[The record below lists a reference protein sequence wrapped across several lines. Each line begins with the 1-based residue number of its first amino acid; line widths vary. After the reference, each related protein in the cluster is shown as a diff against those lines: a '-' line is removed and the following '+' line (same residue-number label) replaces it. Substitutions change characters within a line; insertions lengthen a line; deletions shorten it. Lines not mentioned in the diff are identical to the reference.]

1 VGLRLKGS
9 GKLTLCK
16 NMKKTEFDQFADEY
30 ELLHTENIR
39 ISGEQPKFFAQY
51 KVAAAARHL
60 SNNSKLMS
68 LSILDFG
75 SGVGNSIEFF
85 LEYFPNAQITAIDV
99 SEKSL
104 EISRKRYKNS
114 ANVNHIL
121 FNGTSLPFEDNS
133 FDLVFSACV
142 FHHIDPTEHIALFTE
157 ISRVLKN
164 NKGTFIIFEHNPL
177 NPLTRMAVDKCAF
190 DKNAILVSCKETKTR
205 LSEVGFTKV
214 VSRYTIFFPKF
225 LSSLRI
231 LEPWLAQIPLGAQYY
246 VAAVKR
252 DRCNYY

>member
-1 VGLRLKGS
+1 
-9 GKLTLCK
+9 
-16 NMKKTEFDQFADEY
+16 MKKTEFDQFADEY
-30 ELLHTENIR
+30 ELLHTQNIK
-39 ISGEQPKFFAQY
+39 ISGEQPKFFARY

-60 SNNSKLMS
+60 TKISKLMQ

-114 ANVNHIL
+114 PNVSHIL
-121 FNGTSLPFEDNS
+121 FNGVHLPFEENS

-142 FHHIDPTEHIALFTE
+142 FHHIDPTEHVPLFTE

-164 NKGTFIIFEHNPL
+164 NKGTFIIFEHNPM
-177 NPLTRMAVDKCAF
+177 NPLTRMAVDKCEF
-190 DKNAILVSCKETKTR
+190 DKNAILISCKETKAR
-205 LSEVGFTKV
+205 LYDAGFTNIESK
-214 VSRYTIFFPKF
+214 YTIFFPRL

-231 LEPWLAQIPLGAQYY
+231 LEPWLARIPLGAQYY
-246 VAAVKR
+246 VTGVKSAPL
-252 DRCNYY
+252 